1 MGLPQ
6 LARKKAAR
14 KMLAVQAK
22 RSARLVMDKVPLSQS
37 GLARNRICGDSGF
50 ASRQRCF
57 YPTGRVR
64 TSLSN
69 CGWNPSLRGNAGRH
83 AAMIFTR
90 LFTALGSPVVS
101 FFTHVGEVVLLASE
115 TFTSVVAHKIRW
127 RLFLQQI
134 VEIGL
139 RSQLVVVITGAFTG
153 AVFAAQT
160 FFQFNK
166 LGMGSAVG
174 AVVSVS
180 ICREL
185 GPVLTALM
193 VTGRVGASMSAEI
206 GTMKVTEQIDALRAL
221 AVHPIDYLVV
231 PRTLAM
237 MLSMPLLVAEC
248 IGVGIVAGYFVAIF
262 LLDVNGTYYVANMV
276 RWTQM
281 RDIVMALSKAFCFA
295 LLIVFISCHKG
306 LTSREGAVGVG
317 RATTEAVVDASL
329 AVLDLQFLS
338 DHGAQHHF
346 PGWISV
352 AVALR
357 AIP

>member
-1 MGLPQ
+1 MMF
-6 LARKKAAR
+6 AR
-14 KMLAVQAK
+14 
-22 RSARLVMDKVPLSQS
+22 
-37 GLARNRICGDSGF
+37 F
-50 ASRQRCF
+50 
-57 YPTGRVR
+57 
-64 TSLSN
+64 
-69 CGWNPSLRGNAGRH
+69 
-83 AAMIFTR
+83 FTV
-90 LFTALGSPVVS
+90 LGSPVVS
-101 FFTHVGEVVLLASE
+101 FFTHVGEVVLLANE
-115 TFTSVVAHKIRW
+115 TFTSVIAHKVRW
-127 RLFLQQI
+127 RLFLHQI

-248 IGVGIVAGYFVAIF
+248 IGVGIAAGYFVAIF

-281 RDIVMALSKAFCFA
+281 RDIIMALSKAFCFA

-329 AVLDLQFLS
+329 AVLIFNFFLTM
-338 DHGAQHHF
+338 ALNIIF
-346 PGWISV
+346 PAGYQ
-352 AVALR
+352 
-357 AIP
+357 